1 MWSKYIP
8 TLRVKYS
15 EEEVSKIKADWEA
28 RITFLVN
35 LDQSQ
40 FKGFDIFKLVSDD
53 GQTERGLSKSFRTR
67 INRDTKKKEAS
78 LTAIFYQPEIKPFSS
93 GNLVKDCSLVFYTHT
108 KTTRPWIGLFVETVE
123 ECGSD
128 TVLIKVEWL
137 RKEKKEFVI
146 NTPPQFSV
154 LDIDSIMFCD
164 ILRNISDGNRGG
176 PYSLDVESKRQIM
189 TAYKERDSALT

>member
-1 MWSKYIP
+1 M
-8 TLRVKYS
+8 
-15 EEEVSKIKADWEA
+15 
-28 RITFLVN
+28 
-35 LDQSQ
+35 
-40 FKGFDIFKLVSDD
+40 
-53 GQTERGLSKSFRTR
+53 
-67 INRDTKKKEAS
+67 
-78 LTAIFYQPEIKPFSS
+78 
-93 GNLVKDCSLVFYTHT
+93 
-108 KTTRPWIGLFVETVE
+108 E

-137 RKEKKEFVI
+137 RKEKKEFVL
-146 NTPPQFSV
+146 NSPPQFSV